1 MIESG
6 RGRAHLPAVDGIKA
20 DIRDWQL
27 VAQTCLHHH
36 SCSELEHFSKLPRR
50 K

>member
-27 VAQTCLHHH
+27 VAVDLTAT
-36 SCSELEHFSKLPRR
+36 
-50 K
+50 